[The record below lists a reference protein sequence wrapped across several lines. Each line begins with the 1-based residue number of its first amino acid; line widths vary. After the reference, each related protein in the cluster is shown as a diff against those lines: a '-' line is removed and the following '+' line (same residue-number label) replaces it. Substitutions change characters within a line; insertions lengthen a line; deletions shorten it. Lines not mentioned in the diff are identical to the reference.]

1 MSSKPPDPRAETIKR
16 LTRELLDALGYAATG
31 DLQRTP
37 ERVAE
42 LWTEHLVRPQADL
55 EQLLGS
61 GLAPTD
67 ASNDGTNG
75 NAQPIAVVDMGV
87 HLVCP
92 HHLTVAFGR
101 AHVAYLPGAQ
111 VLGFGTISE
120 LVQLMTSRLVLQERA
135 TQDIADALVRYAGA
149 KAAAVSLQATHPCHN
164 VSHARSHDAQAVSWA
179 FAGDPSQHASL
190 RETVSLALQSR
201 LPSPG

>member
-1 MSSKPPDPRAETIKR
+1 MSSQSSDPRAATIQR
-16 LTRELLDALGYAATG
+16 LTKELLEALGYTATG

-42 LWTEHLVRPQADL
+42 LWTEHLVRPQQDI
-55 EQLLGS
+55 EKLLQS
-61 GLAPTD
+61 GLAP
-67 ASNDGTNG
+67 AEAGAA
-75 NAQPIAVVDMGV
+75 AQPIAIVDMGV

-120 LVQLMTSRLVLQERA
+120 LVQLLTSRLVLQERA
-135 TQDIADALVRYAGA
+135 TQDIAEALVRYAGA

-179 FAGDPSQHASL
+179 FAGDASQHTSL
-190 RETVSLALQSR
+190 RETVSLALTSR
-201 LPSPG
+201 LPGPG